1 MMIHRY
7 WRILLVAPVIGFLLG
22 AGVFGVIA
30 LGGNPFTRTGQ
41 SAGDVVR
48 AILNYGAVGLVVS
61 GAALIGGF
69 VLVGCLDR
77 HLTKSSGTRTALAA
91 LGAAGGVLILEI
103 VLAIVPETVGNS
115 GWSYLLVIIS
125 LVVASVAGSVA
136 AILVHWAERRE
147 RTRPDRVAHP
157 LPSAWVDF

>member
-1 MMIHRY
+1 MIHRY

-30 LGGNPFTRTGQ
+30 LGGNPYTRTGQ
-41 SAGDVVR
+41 SAGGVVR
-48 AILNYGAVGLVVS
+48 ATLAYGAVGLVVS

-77 HLTKSSGTRTALAA
+77 HLTTSSGTRTVLAA
-91 LGAAGGVLILEI
+91 LGAAGGVLMVGI
-103 VLAIVPETVGNS
+103 VLGIVLGTIGN
-115 GWSYLLVIIS
+115 GGGSYLLVIIS

-136 AILVHWAERRE
+136 AILVYRAERRE
-147 RTRPDRVAHP
+147 RTRPGRVAHP
-157 LPSAWVDF
+157 LPSAWEDF

>member
-1 MMIHRY
+1 MIHRY

-30 LGGNPFTRTGQ
+30 LGGNPYIRTGQ
-41 SAGDVVR
+41 SAGGVVA
-48 AILNYGAVGLVVS
+48 AILAYGAVGLVVS

-91 LGAAGGVLILEI
+91 LGAAGGVLTVGI
-103 VLAIVPETVGNS
+103 VLETVGNS

-125 LVVASVAGSVA
+125 LVVATVAGSVA
-136 AILVHWAERRE
+136 AILVYRAERRE
-147 RTRPDRVAHP
+147 RTRPGRVAHP

>member
-30 LGGNPFTRTGQ
+30 LGGNPYTRTGQ
-41 SAGDVVR
+41 SAGGVVS
-48 AILNYGAVGLVVS
+48 AILAYGAVGLVVS

-77 HLTKSSGTRTALAA
+77 HLTKSSGTRTVLAA
-91 LGAAGGVLILEI
+91 LGAAGGVLTMGI
-103 VLAIVPETVGNS
+103 VLVIVSETMRNG

-125 LVVASVAGSVA
+125 LVVATVAGSVA
-136 AILVHWAERRE
+136 AILVYRAERRE
-147 RTRPDRVAHP
+147 RTRPGRVAHP
-157 LPSAWVDF
+157 LPSAWEDF

>member
-30 LGGNPFTRTGQ
+30 LGGNPYTRTGQ

-48 AILNYGAVGLVVS
+48 AILNSGAVGLVVS

-91 LGAAGGVLILEI
+91 LGAAGGVLTVGI
-103 VLAIVPETVGNS
+103 VLETVGNS

-125 LVVASVAGSVA
+125 LVLASVAGSVA